1 MLVSWHLYS
10 LSMSSPRYF
19 SVIYLFLSTSSLGF
33 SPFTSTMSSH
43 PHIKPQSAKGPLG
56 VCGKASPHLSSPHPG
71 PCSSPHPFLSPFL
84 FWSVWLLFFSL
95 LHPCSLSLSLSLSL
109 PATFSPSFSSFPPTN
124 YLQDYRFSVGC
135 D

>member
-10 LSMSSPRYF
+10 LSMSSPHYF
-19 SVIYLFLSTSSLGF
+19 SVIYPFLSSSPLRF

-71 PCSSPHPFLSPFL
+71 PCSSPHPALSPFL
-84 FWSVWLLFFSL
+84 LWSVCLLFFSL
-95 LHPCSLSLSLSLSL
+95 LHPCSLSLSP